1 VQRVRTRI
9 ALLIAAA
16 ALGVWTCACGGGPRT
31 QNADVLAL
39 HQPTPDPTL
48 DAVVRDLPRALAG
61 VAPTPTPVPKPVP
74 PTAKPVQRQQP
85 VAPAKPTPARH

>member
-1 VQRVRTRI
+1 MHRHRTRI

-16 ALGVWTCACGGGPRT
+16 ALVVWSSACGGGTRT

-48 DAVVRDLPRALAG
+48 DAVVRDLPRTLAG
-61 VAPTPTPVPKPVP
+61 VAPTATPVPKPV
-74 PTAKPVQRQQP
+74 QRQP
-85 VAPAKPTPARH
+85 AAPAKPTPARR